1 MALDAFRAGTSYVRM
16 TCSLI
21 PPRSRGGSITRTSRV
36 SPLEVMKLTKA
47 VDEAEQQI
55 VTSIGQ
61 HGSIAALFKSF
72 DVTRQLL
79 QDSVLEVRKD
89 EKKKYN
95 DAVKQQITTAI
106 EANINLLKANLDAFS
121 K

>member
-1 MALDAFRAGTSYVRM
+1 MTTATLQDLLTSIYAD
-16 TCSLI
+16 
-21 PPRSRGGSITRTSRV
+21 SRV
-36 SPLEVMKLTKA
+36 SPSEVLRLTKA
-47 VDEAEQQI
+47 IDEAEQQL

-61 HGSIAALFKSF
+61 HGIVAALFKSF

-89 EKKKYN
+89 VKKKYSD
-95 DAVKQQITTAI
+95 DAKAQIKAAI
-106 EANINLLKANLDAFS
+106 EANINLLQANLDAFG

>member
-1 MALDAFRAGTSYVRM
+1 MATETLQDLLTSIYADSRA
-16 TCSLI
+16 
-21 PPRSRGGSITRTSRV
+21 
-36 SPLEVMKLTKA
+36 SPVEVMKLTKA

-61 HGSIAALFKSF
+61 HGAIASLFKSF

-89 EKKKYN
+89 AKKKYD
-95 DAVKQQITTAI
+95 DAAKKQITAAI